1 MVYKVYIAD
10 NTGPRTGLSPSWES
24 LKTVDGAGRMVSAPS
39 ITEIGGGWYRFEL
52 TYGTV
57 PWDVPDLV
65 GVIDAGED
73 LIAVQRYIPIAV
85 SLRDLGFAFLTN
97 TRKQT
102 IATGVIDVL
111 EDDGETVLLRLTP
124 SQADGDEII
133 TPSGV
138 EA

>member
-10 NTGPRTGLSPSWES
+10 NTGPRTGLSPTWES
-24 LKTVDGAGRMVSAPS
+24 LTTVAGSPRLLSAPA
-39 ITEIGGGWYRFEL
+39 ITAIAGGWYGFEL

-57 PWDVPDLV
+57 PWDVPELV

-73 LIAVQRYIPIAV
+73 LIAAQRYIPIAV
-85 SLRDLGFAFLTN
+85 SVRDLGFAFLTN
-97 TRKQT
+97 ERKQT